1 MIEKEGK
8 YIYCIIATSQERN
21 FGPIGIGGRADDVLT
36 IGYEDLTMV
45 VSSHPIT
52 KFVVNSDNMLAH
64 QRVIE
69 EVMKE
74 FDSVLPVR
82 FGTIASNA
90 DEIRNLLGRRYREL
104 KNALR
109 DADHK
114 VELGVKG
121 VWKNMDVIFKEVVDE
136 NKVIKMLKE
145 NIQNDTSPVRDEK
158 SLNGT
163 SKKNI
168 HPVRKFFSN
177 GVQAKMEVGKMV
189 EKALEKKK
197 EKEAERIVDALRRT
211 AFDYKLNK
219 TVGDEMFIN
228 AAFLVDKGREKEFD
242 NIMDDLS
249 EEHKDRMKFMYTGPL
264 PVFNFVNIVIYPEE
278 WEK

>member
-1 MIEKEGK
+1 MEKEGK
-8 YIYCIIATSQERN
+8 YIYCIIASSQDRN
-21 FGPIGIGGRADDVLT
+21 FGPIGIGKRDGDVLT
-36 IGYEDLTMV
+36 IGYNSLNMV
-45 VSSHPIT
+45 VSNHDIA
-52 KFVVNSDNMLAH
+52 KLVVNRDNMLAH
-64 QRVIE
+64 ERVIE

-90 DEIRNLLGRRYREL
+90 DEIRNLLSRRYKEF

-121 VWKNMDVIFKEVVDE
+121 LWKNMDMIFKEIVDG
-136 NKVIKMLKE
+136 NKAIKMLKE
-145 NIQNDTSPVRDEK
+145 KIQKD
-158 SLNGT
+158 T

-168 HPVRKFFSN
+168 QS
-177 GVQAKMEVGKMV
+177 KMEAGKMV
-189 EKALEKKK
+189 ERALEKKK
-197 EKEAERIVDALRRT
+197 EKEAEEIVEALRRT
-211 AFDYKLNK
+211 AFEYKLNK
-219 TVGDEMFIN
+219 TIGDEMFIN

-249 EEHKDRMKFMYTGPL
+249 EEHKDRLKFMYAGPL
-264 PVFNFVNIVIYPEE
+264 PIFNFVNIVIYPEE